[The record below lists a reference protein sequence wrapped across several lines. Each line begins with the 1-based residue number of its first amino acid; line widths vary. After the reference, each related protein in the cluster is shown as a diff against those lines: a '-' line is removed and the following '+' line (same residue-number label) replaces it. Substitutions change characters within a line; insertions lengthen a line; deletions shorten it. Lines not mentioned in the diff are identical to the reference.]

1 METLKAKKKNGQ
13 MDFLLYVTVLL
24 LCAFGLV
31 MVFSASY
38 YYAQNKASLN
48 YDGLYY
54 LKNQAKYMAMG
65 LGVMI
70 VMSRL
75 DYHYLEKLRN
85 VGLMVTLLL
94 MLATVFWG
102 EDINGAKR
110 WLNLFDVITFQPS
123 ELAKFVLILYMASFM
138 TRRASQMKSFTRGI
152 VPMLIIMCIICIL
165 LLLQKNM
172 SMMMV
177 VMMIGFVML
186 FLGGADMRHLVGL
199 CLLAVPVFF
208 LAASMETYRWN
219 RLVIFTNPWKDPQ
232 GNGYQLIQ
240 SLSALCSAGEL
251 ETLGYYLDCWRASF
265 AANTAAEV
273 VGLFR
278 TEFLTTSGA
287 LVVLLLLGLSAIG
300 SLPIFFFMML
310 YGTGAGMLSFQ
321 LLADL
326 NWKALAAYC
335 IASGVPTALAAG
347 CLCLFGAS
355 ALQVSGKIQRCS
367 FGKAFHSTGAWGLVG
382 QFAQTLFLL
391 LPICGAATGMLY
403 LCGQMKLS
411 F

>member
-70 VMSRL
+70 VMSRV

-138 TRRASQMKSFTRGI
+138 TRRAPQMKSFTRGI

-186 FLGGADMRHLVGL
+186 
-199 CLLAVPVFF
+199 
-208 LAASMETYRWN
+208 
-219 RLVIFTNPWKDPQ
+219 
-232 GNGYQLIQ
+232 
-240 SLSALCSAGEL
+240 
-251 ETLGYYLDCWRASF
+251 
-265 AANTAAEV
+265 
-273 VGLFR
+273 
-278 TEFLTTSGA
+278 
-287 LVVLLLLGLSAIG
+287 LLG
-300 SLPIFFFMML
+300 
-310 YGTGAGMLSFQ
+310 
-321 LLADL
+321 
-326 NWKALAAYC
+326 KALRHRT
-335 IASGVPTALAAG
+335 ASGVSAG
-347 CLCLFGAS
+347 NFQRVPIIIRFHAQLTQDAQHIVNIPYFRAVEQRHLSPAHDSRRQNRQRGVFRSLDLYAS
-355 ALQVSGKIQRCS
+355 AQPVS
-367 FGKAFHSTGAWGLVG
+367 ALYYE
-382 QFAQTLFLL
+382 FAHCAPP
-391 LPICGAATGMLY
+391 LPPLRYNPYYSGRMEWVNSICFPY
-403 LCGQMKLS
+403 FSKY
-411 F
+411 

>member
-70 VMSRL
+70 VMSRV

-138 TRRASQMKSFTRGI
+138 TRRAPQMKSFTRGI

-186 FLGGADMRHLVGL
+186 FLGGGGYAAPGWPLPAGGAGVLSCGVDGNVPLEQAGDIHKPMERSSGKRLSADT
-199 CLLAVPVFF
+199 VPV
-208 LAASMETYRWN
+208 RIGQ
-219 RLVIFTNPWKDPQ
+219 RRPIRQ
-232 GNGYQLIQ
+232 G
-240 SLSALCSAGEL
+240 A
-251 ETLGYYLDCWRASF
+251 
-265 AANTAAEV
+265 
-273 VGLFR
+273 
-278 TEFLTTSGA
+278 
-287 LVVLLLLGLSAIG
+287 
-300 SLPIFFFMML
+300 
-310 YGTGAGMLSFQ
+310 
-321 LLADL
+321 
-326 NWKALAAYC
+326 
-335 IASGVPTALAAG
+335 
-347 CLCLFGAS
+347 
-355 ALQVSGKIQRCS
+355 
-367 FGKAFHSTGAWGLVG
+367 
-382 QFAQTLFLL
+382 
-391 LPICGAATGMLY
+391 
-403 LCGQMKLS
+403 
-411 F
+411 

>member
-70 VMSRL
+70 VMSRV

-138 TRRASQMKSFTRGI
+138 TRRAPQMKSFTRGI
-152 VPMLIIMCIICIL
+152 VPMLIIMVHHL
-165 LLLQKNM
+165 HTAAAAEEH
-172 SMMMV
+172 V
-177 VMMIGFVML
+177 HDD
-186 FLGGADMRHLVGL
+186 GGHDDRL
-199 CLLAVPVFF
+199 CNAVPRRGGYAGTW
-208 LAASMETYRWN
+208 LA
-219 RLVIFTNPWKDPQ
+219 
-232 GNGYQLIQ
+232 
-240 SLSALCSAGEL
+240 SA
-251 ETLGYYLDCWRASF
+251 CWRC
-265 AANTAAEV
+265 
-273 VGLFR
+273 R
-278 TEFLTTSGA
+278 
-287 LVVLLLLGLSAIG
+287 
-300 SLPIFFFMML
+300 
-310 YGTGAGMLSFQ
+310 
-321 LLADL
+321 
-326 NWKALAAYC
+326 
-335 IASGVPTALAAG
+335 
-347 CLCLFGAS
+347 
-355 ALQVSGKIQRCS
+355 
-367 FGKAFHSTGAWGLVG
+367 
-382 QFAQTLFLL
+382 
-391 LPICGAATGMLY
+391 
-403 LCGQMKLS
+403 
-411 F
+411 

>member
-70 VMSRL
+70 VMSRV

-138 TRRASQMKSFTRGI
+138 TRRAPQMKSFTRGI

-199 CLLAVPVFF
+199 
-208 LAASMETYRWN
+208 WN

-240 SLSALCSAGEL
+240 SLYALGSG
-251 ETLGYYLDCWRASF
+251 
-265 AANTAAEV
+265 
-273 VGLFR
+273 GLFGKGLNFS
-278 TEFLTTSGA
+278 TQKLLFLTYGESDFIFAIIGEELGFIGCV
-287 LVVLLLLGLSAIG
+287 LVIAAYFFLVCRGMRIAARCKDKFG
-300 SLPIFFFMML
+300 SL
-310 YGTGAGMLSFQ
+310 
-321 LLADL
+321 
-326 NWKALAAYC
+326 
-335 IASGVPTALAAG
+335 LAAG
-347 CLCLFGAS
+347 ITSVIAI
-355 ALQVSGKIQRCS
+355 QVAVNIGVATSS
-367 FGKAFHSTGAWGLVG
+367 VPPTG
-382 QFAQTLFLL
+382 QTLPFISAGGTSLIIFMAAAGILL
-391 LPICGAATGMLY
+391 NISRNTE
-403 LCGQMKLS
+403 S
-411 F
+411 I

>member
-70 VMSRL
+70 VMSRV

-110 WLNLFDVITFQPS
+110 WQNLFDVITFQPS

-138 TRRASQMKSFTRGI
+138 TRRAPQMKSFTRGI

-199 CLLAVPVFF
+199 CLLAIQKD
-208 LAASMETYRWN
+208 T
-219 RLVIFTNPWKDPQ
+219 RL
-232 GNGYQLIQ
+232 
-240 SLSALCSAGEL
+240 S
-251 ETLGYYLDCWRASF
+251 
-265 AANTAAEV
+265 
-273 VGLFR
+273 
-278 TEFLTTSGA
+278 
-287 LVVLLLLGLSAIG
+287 IG
-300 SLPIFFFMML
+300 KTKGF
-310 YGTGAGMLSFQ
+310 
-321 LLADL
+321 
-326 NWKALAAYC
+326 W
-335 IASGVPTALAAG
+335 
-347 CLCLFGAS
+347 
-355 ALQVSGKIQRCS
+355 
-367 FGKAFHSTGAWGLVG
+367 
-382 QFAQTLFLL
+382 
-391 LPICGAATGMLY
+391 
-403 LCGQMKLS
+403 
-411 F
+411 

>member
-70 VMSRL
+70 VMSRV

-138 TRRASQMKSFTRGI
+138 TSDEELYPGHCTHAHHNVHHLHTAAAAEEHVHDDGGHDDRLCNAVPWRGGYAA
-152 VPMLIIMCIICIL
+152 PGWPLPA
-165 LLLQKNM
+165 
-172 SMMMV
+172 
-177 VMMIGFVML
+177 
-186 FLGGADMRHLVGL
+186 GGAGVLSCGVDGNVPLEQAGDIHKPMEGSSGKRLS
-199 CLLAVPVFF
+199 ADTVPV
-208 LAASMETYRWN
+208 RIGQ
-219 RLVIFTNPWKDPQ
+219 RRPIRQ
-232 GNGYQLIQ
+232 G
-240 SLSALCSAGEL
+240 A
-251 ETLGYYLDCWRASF
+251 
-265 AANTAAEV
+265 
-273 VGLFR
+273 
-278 TEFLTTSGA
+278 
-287 LVVLLLLGLSAIG
+287 
-300 SLPIFFFMML
+300 
-310 YGTGAGMLSFQ
+310 
-321 LLADL
+321 
-326 NWKALAAYC
+326 
-335 IASGVPTALAAG
+335 
-347 CLCLFGAS
+347 
-355 ALQVSGKIQRCS
+355 
-367 FGKAFHSTGAWGLVG
+367 
-382 QFAQTLFLL
+382 
-391 LPICGAATGMLY
+391 
-403 LCGQMKLS
+403 
-411 F
+411 

>member
-70 VMSRL
+70 VMSRV

-138 TRRASQMKSFTRGI
+138 TRRAPQMKSFTRGI

-172 SMMMV
+172 SM
-177 VMMIGFVML
+177 
-186 FLGGADMRHLVGL
+186 
-199 CLLAVPVFF
+199 
-208 LAASMETYRWN
+208 S
-219 RLVIFTNPWKDPQ
+219 
-232 GNGYQLIQ
+232 LIH
-240 SLSALCSAGEL
+240 
-251 ETLGYYLDCWRASF
+251 
-265 AANTAAEV
+265 
-273 VGLFR
+273 
-278 TEFLTTSGA
+278 
-287 LVVLLLLGLSAIG
+287 I
-300 SLPIFFFMML
+300 
-310 YGTGAGMLSFQ
+310 
-321 LLADL
+321 
-326 NWKALAAYC
+326 
-335 IASGVPTALAAG
+335 
-347 CLCLFGAS
+347 
-355 ALQVSGKIQRCS
+355 
-367 FGKAFHSTGAWGLVG
+367 
-382 QFAQTLFLL
+382 
-391 LPICGAATGMLY
+391 
-403 LCGQMKLS
+403 
-411 F
+411 

>member
-70 VMSRL
+70 VMSRV

-138 TRRASQMKSFTRGI
+138 TRRAPQMKSFTRGI

-199 CLLAVPVFF
+199 CLLAVPVVLFGNRNF
-208 LAASMETYRWN
+208 DDALMELSKLLT
-219 RLVIFTNPWKDPQ
+219 
-232 GNGYQLIQ
+232 GNGF
-240 SLSALCSAGEL
+240 ACVAGGAFVGEHSFSR
-251 ETLGYYLDCWRASF
+251 TLGAGRPNGEDEAEMDAF
-265 AANTAAEV
+265 ADSVAA
-273 VGLFR
+273 
-278 TEFLTTSGA
+278 
-287 LVVLLLLGLSAIG
+287 
-300 SLPIFFFMML
+300 
-310 YGTGAGMLSFQ
+310 
-321 LLADL
+321 
-326 NWKALAAYC
+326 K
-335 IASGVPTALAAG
+335 LAAG
-347 CLCLFGAS
+347 DTAPVTVGGCDPIRPYYTPRDRHGNPINILKVKPKTDMTKCSGCGLCAARCPMGSIDAADVSQVNGICIKCCACVKGCPAGAKYFDDPGYLYHKS
-355 ALQVSGKIQRCS
+355 ELEEIYGRPAKNEV
-367 FGKAFHSTGAWGLVG
+367 
-382 QFAQTLFLL
+382 FL
-391 LPICGAATGMLY
+391 
-403 LCGQMKLS
+403 
-411 F
+411 

>member
-70 VMSRL
+70 VMSRV

-138 TRRASQMKSFTRGI
+138 TRRTPQMKSFTRGI

-199 CLLAVPVFF
+199 CLLPCH
-208 LAASMETYRWN
+208 
-219 RLVIFTNPWKDPQ
+219 
-232 GNGYQLIQ
+232 GG
-240 SLSALCSAGEL
+240 
-251 ETLGYYLDCWRASF
+251 
-265 AANTAAEV
+265 
-273 VGLFR
+273 
-278 TEFLTTSGA
+278 
-287 LVVLLLLGLSAIG
+287 G
-300 SLPIFFFMML
+300 SLPA
-310 YGTGAGMLSFQ
+310 GGAGVLS
-321 LLADL
+321 
-326 NWKALAAYC
+326 C
-335 IASGVPTALAAG
+335 GVDGNVPLE
-347 CLCLFGAS
+347 
-355 ALQVSGKIQRCS
+355 QVGNIHKPMERPSGKRLSADTVPVRIGQRRS
-367 FGKAFHSTGAWGLVG
+367 LRQGA
-382 QFAQTLFLL
+382 
-391 LPICGAATGMLY
+391 
-403 LCGQMKLS
+403 
-411 F
+411 

>member
-70 VMSRL
+70 VMSRVN
-75 DYHYLEKLRN
+75 YHYLEKLRN

-138 TRRASQMKSFTRGI
+138 TRRAPQMKSFTRGI

-186 FLGGADMRHLVGL
+186 FLGGADMRHLVGGAGVL
-199 CLLAVPVFF
+199 SCGINGNVPLEQAGDIHKPMERSSGKRLSADTVPV
-208 LAASMETYRWN
+208 RIGQ
-219 RLVIFTNPWKDPQ
+219 RRPIRQ
-232 GNGYQLIQ
+232 G
-240 SLSALCSAGEL
+240 A
-251 ETLGYYLDCWRASF
+251 
-265 AANTAAEV
+265 
-273 VGLFR
+273 
-278 TEFLTTSGA
+278 
-287 LVVLLLLGLSAIG
+287 
-300 SLPIFFFMML
+300 
-310 YGTGAGMLSFQ
+310 
-321 LLADL
+321 
-326 NWKALAAYC
+326 
-335 IASGVPTALAAG
+335 
-347 CLCLFGAS
+347 
-355 ALQVSGKIQRCS
+355 
-367 FGKAFHSTGAWGLVG
+367 
-382 QFAQTLFLL
+382 
-391 LPICGAATGMLY
+391 
-403 LCGQMKLS
+403 
-411 F
+411 

>member
-70 VMSRL
+70 VMSRV

-138 TRRASQMKSFTRGI
+138 TRRTPQMKSFTRGI

-240 SLSALCSAGEL
+240 SLYALGSGGLFGKGLNFSTQKLLFLTYGESDFIFAIIGEELGFTEKLTSYVSRHSMAMTLQADGVSREMISQVMGHKDL
-251 ETLGYYLDCWRASF
+251 ETTNTYLDSF
-265 AANTAAEV
+265 GDAEIERV
-273 VGLFR
+273 
-278 TEFLTTSGA
+278 TIGA
-287 LVVLLLLGLSAIG
+287 LYKNRV
-300 SLPIFFFMML
+300 SL
-310 YGTGAGMLSFQ
+310 
-321 LLADL
+321 
-326 NWKALAAYC
+326 
-335 IASGVPTALAAG
+335 
-347 CLCLFGAS
+347 
-355 ALQVSGKIQRCS
+355 
-367 FGKAFHSTGAWGLVG
+367 
-382 QFAQTLFLL
+382 
-391 LPICGAATGMLY
+391 
-403 LCGQMKLS
+403 
-411 F
+411 

>member
-70 VMSRL
+70 VMSRV

-138 TRRASQMKSFTRGI
+138 TRRAPQMKSFTRGI

-240 SLSALCSAGEL
+240 SLYALGSG
-251 ETLGYYLDCWRASF
+251 
-265 AANTAAEV
+265 
-273 VGLFR
+273 GLFIGCVLVIAAYF
-278 TEFLTTSGA
+278 FLVCRGMRIA
-287 LVVLLLLGLSAIG
+287 ARCKDKFG
-300 SLPIFFFMML
+300 SL
-310 YGTGAGMLSFQ
+310 
-321 LLADL
+321 
-326 NWKALAAYC
+326 
-335 IASGVPTALAAG
+335 LAAG
-347 CLCLFGAS
+347 ITSVIAI
-355 ALQVSGKIQRCS
+355 QVAVNIGVATSS
-367 FGKAFHSTGAWGLVG
+367 VPPTG
-382 QFAQTLFLL
+382 QTLPFISAGGTSLIIFMAAAGILL
-391 LPICGAATGMLY
+391 NISRNTE
-403 LCGQMKLS
+403 S
-411 F
+411 I

>member
-70 VMSRL
+70 VMSRV

-94 MLATVFWG
+94 MLAAVFWG

-138 TRRASQMKSFTRGI
+138 TRRAPQMKSFTRGI

-177 VMMIGFVML
+177 VMMLVVVLIMVVIAGALAFGIVIAGAFMRL
-186 FLGGADMRHLVGL
+186 FALSLNKHPDRIANIVGIL
-199 CLLAVPVFF
+199 P
-208 LAASMETYRWN
+208 YK
-219 RLVIFTNPWKDPQ
+219 FTNGICFKIAVIPFVVSIVLQVQRNNCSVGVLLCGFNCVAVKSFGLPLPCLVAAVCPTEN
-232 GNGYQLIQ
+232 GNL
-240 SLSALCSAGEL
+240 
-251 ETLGYYLDCWRASF
+251 F
-265 AANTAAEV
+265 ADHERRIESNTKLADNIHIIFVE
-273 VGLFR
+273 
-278 TEFLTTSGA
+278 
-287 LVVLLLLGLSAIG
+287 LVVVFECKRAALGNCA
-300 SLPIFFFMML
+300 
-310 YGTGAGMLSFQ
+310 
-321 LLADL
+321 
-326 NWKALAAYC
+326 K
-335 IASGVPTALAAG
+335 V
-347 CLCLFGAS
+347 
-355 ALQVSGKIQRCS
+355 
-367 FGKAFHSTGAWGLVG
+367 
-382 QFAQTLFLL
+382 
-391 LPICGAATGMLY
+391 
-403 LCGQMKLS
+403 
-411 F
+411 